1 MGDCSDEETLKH
13 EKNMVNNCAQRIKVI
28 ASLTFIE
35 AKMLYDTIQEC
46 QLQDAYKK
54 ILREALDA
62 KLSLPNTEDD
72 SNVVLKPQVLTAINN
87 YLTKTEWLILTD
99 HNSSLGKKA
108 STIARRLRLV
118 GVKSLHE
125 QTAKYAVAL
134 MLTTLTQLPSY
145 NVIHQML
152 QEFKQVF
159 HRDLTKM
166 QVPFVRNY
174 PNTVE
179 ELPEAIS
186 QAAYSQ
192 EDPAAPREVENL
204 VLIAEN
210 HIPLRGTSKLLKKET
225 AVPDEIAKDKKQPA
239 EKNAESNLQTMVP
252 AMGSPFGEMG
262 AMGQFAIMMMQM
274 CKQQQMGMGQGNEAK
289 VTLSPKKEKEL
300 EEQKKAKAALNS
312 AAAAFKPQE
321 RQLALL
327 DSETNE
333 ESKEE
338 VATAATAA
346 DTALEKK
353 KTPEE
358 FEKATF
364 EALKAKKDS
373 KKGKAKEKS
382 MASNPKGK
390 AKGKAKNKVVMKKPS
405 AKTLQY
411 EIPPWTLKDMH
422 VDKNTYTS
430 RHWHA
435 ARSFAKRTFAMDEAE
450 SKIYAKSIRD
460 AAAQIYDEHVPPR
473 SPRKDESILPLA
485 KRSMAQ
491 ESRKW

>member
-1 MGDCSDEETLKH
+1 MGDCSDEETRKH

-46 QLQDAYKK
+46 QLQDEYKK

-62 KLSLPNTEDD
+62 KLSLPTTEDD

-87 YLTKTEWLILTD
+87 YMTKTEWLVLTD
-99 HNSSLGKKA
+99 PNSSLGKKA

-145 NVIHQML
+145 SVIHQML

-166 QVPFVRNY
+166 QVPFVRTY

-186 QAAYSQ
+186 QAAYSP
-192 EDPAAPREVENL
+192 EDPAAPRVLENL
-204 VLIAEN
+204 VMIAEN
-210 HIPLRGTSKLLKKET
+210 HIPLRGTSKLLKKE
-225 AVPDEIAKDKKQPA
+225 APKPEEIAKDKKQPA
-239 EKNAESNLQTMVP
+239 EKNAESNQQTMVP
-252 AMGSPFGEMG
+252 GMASPFGDMG
-262 AMGQFAIMMMQM
+262 AMGQFALMMVQM
-274 CKQQQMGMGQGNEAK
+274 CKQQMGMGPGNETK

-300 EEQKKAKAALNS
+300 EEQKKAQAALNS
-312 AAAAFKPQE
+312 AAATFKPQE

-327 DSETNE
+327 DSETNQ
-333 ESKEE
+333 ESKGV

-358 FEKATF
+358 FERATF
-364 EALKAKKDS
+364 EALKAKKDTKKATAKQKS
-373 KKGKAKEKS
+373 K
-382 MASNPKGK
+382 ASNPKGK
-390 AKGKAKNKVVMKKPS
+390 AKGKAKSKVLMKRPS

-411 EIPPWTLKDMH
+411 EIPPWSLKDMH

-435 ARSFAKRTFAMDEAE
+435 ARSFAKRNFAMDDDE

-460 AAAQIYDEHVPPR
+460 AAGQIYDEHVPPKK
-473 SPRKDESILPLA
+473 SK
-485 KRSMAQ
+485 KG
-491 ESRKW
+491 

>member
-1 MGDCSDEETLKH
+1 MGECSDEDTLKH

-35 AKMLYDTIQEC
+35 AKMLYDTTQEC

-62 KLSLPNTEDD
+62 KLSLPTTEDD
-72 SNVVLKPQVLTAINN
+72 SNVVLKPQILTAINN
-87 YLTKTEWLILTD
+87 YLTKAEWLVLTD
-99 HNSSLGKKA
+99 HNSSLGAKA

-145 NVIHQML
+145 SVIHQML

-186 QAAYSQ
+186 QAAYSP

-204 VLIAEN
+204 VMIAEN

-225 AVPDEIAKDKKQPA
+225 AVPEIAKDKKQAA

-252 AMGSPFGEMG
+252 AMASPFGEMG
-262 AMGQFAIMMMQM
+262 AMGQFAMMMMQM
-274 CKQQQMGMGQGNEAK
+274 CKQQMGMGQSNETK

-300 EEQKKAKAALNS
+300 EEEKKAKAALNS
-312 AAAAFKPQE
+312 AAAGFNPQA

-327 DSETNE
+327 DCETNQE
-333 ESKEE
+333 PKEE
-338 VATAATAA
+338 VATAATAG

-353 KTPEE
+353 KH
-358 FEKATF
+358 
-364 EALKAKKDS
+364 LKS
-373 KKGKAKEKS
+373 LRRLLL
-382 MASNPKGK
+382 
-390 AKGKAKNKVVMKKPS
+390 KP
-405 AKTLQY
+405 
-411 EIPPWTLKDMH
+411 
-422 VDKNTYTS
+422 
-430 RHWHA
+430 
-435 ARSFAKRTFAMDEAE
+435 
-450 SKIYAKSIRD
+450 
-460 AAAQIYDEHVPPR
+460 
-473 SPRKDESILPLA
+473 
-485 KRSMAQ
+485 
-491 ESRKW
+491 